1 MVADI
6 TVDLSRPRGT
16 EPPAGRAAVPL
27 REALYRR
34 PEAPD
39 TTTISLLARRL
50 IGVREQIL
58 SWVPEERPRYTR
70 LGLIVV
76 NTALMAA
83 ISLWTALT
91 RVVDVPWPLVIPV
104 AVFWG
109 LLVLTIDS
117 WMVSSSHGALGAGRW
132 FMFVPRL
139 IMAVL
144 LGCVIAEPLVLW
156 IFHPAIHTDVEH
168 HRQEVTGTER
178 GRWTRCNPVDGTVT
192 AGLAGCEQHQL
203 ALQGPAGTQG
213 KVASLTAQRTE
224 LGKEYAR
231 LSAELTAKQE
241 LAQAECTGNKIAGGS
256 TSQRRGNGPLCKQA
270 WRVADDF
277 EAQNDLPGRQRK
289 IASLDQ
295 QIEALSLRLG
305 DSRQTYAQ
313 AIEKGID
320 AKVEQFEGQFG
331 KIDIIDEA
339 QGLERLSER
348 SGFVWSAQW
357 LVRILLIVV
366 DSLPVLAKMLS
377 GCTSYDRLVN
387 RQLRTGQSFH
397 GLSLDYAEHQEKAS
411 IKTATDRVDTQSRL
425 VREQHD
431 EDLDAEID
439 RRAKRYA
446 DEMRD

>member
-1 MVADI
+1 MVADV
-6 TVDLSRPRGT
+6 TVDLSKPRGT

-34 PEAPD
+34 PEAAD

-58 SWVPEERPRYTR
+58 DWVPEERARYTR

-104 AVFWG
+104 AIFWG

-132 FMFVPRL
+132 FMFIPRL

-156 IFHPAIHTDVEH
+156 IFHPAIHTEVEH
-168 HRQEVTGTER
+168 HRQELTGTER
-178 GRWTRCNPVDGTVT
+178 GLWTKCNPVDGADTT
-192 AGLAGCEQHQL
+192 ALTECKEHQL
-203 ALQGPAGTQG
+203 TLQGPAGTQA

-224 LGKEYAR
+224 LSEEYRR
-231 LSAELTAKQE
+231 LSAELTEKQD
-241 LAQAECTGNKIAGGS
+241 LAQAECTGRKIDGGS
-256 TSQRRGNGPLCKQA
+256 TSQVRGDGPLCKQA

-277 EAQNDLPGRQRK
+277 EAQNDLPGRQQK

-295 QIEALSLRLG
+295 QIETLSLELG
-305 DSRQTYAQ
+305 DSQQTYAQ
-313 AIEKGID
+313 TIEKGID
-320 AKVEQFEGQFG
+320 AKVAQFEGQFG

-339 QGLERLSER
+339 KGLERLSEE

-366 DSLPVLAKMLS
+366 DSLPVLAKMLGGS
-377 GCTSYDRLVN
+377 TSYDRLVN

-397 GLSLDYAEHQEKAS
+397 GLSLDYAEHKEAAS
-411 IKTATDRVDTQSRL
+411 IKTAMDTIDTQSRL
-425 VREQHD
+425 VREQYD

-446 DEMRD
+446 DEMSD